1 MADLVVVGD
10 CNPDVMVLTG
20 DVTPAFGQQEQIV
33 PAVSLVVG
41 GSAAIT
47 AVAAARLGAS
57 VELVAAIG
65 DDAAGQFMLGELR
78 RAGVGTG
85 HVIVRGDLPT
95 GMSVALSRGG
105 DRAILTAPG
114 GIATL
119 AASDIPAELL
129 ASARHVHV
137 SSYFL
142 MEERLAPGLPAVFAA
157 ARDAGAV
164 TSLDTNW
171 DPSGR
176 WGGTRLR
183 EVLAQT
189 DLLLPNEAEALLI
202 AGAPTLDKAVAA
214 LTAGGAS
221 VAVKRGGD
229 GAVLVTGGVRYQA
242 TPPAQQVVDTTGAG
256 DCFNAG
262 LIAALLAGRG
272 PADALALACA
282 AGAGSTRA
290 LGGTAGCPTCR
301 RPRPRQEG
309 QRTPPWFGLT
319 RLATLRFMLLT
330 DTDGPNGLDV
340 RVTGYQFPDALD
352 LAKRS
357 SWHMVGGEAH
367 CQEGSWRF
375 HWQALQCDESPRVS
389 AWLAE
394 VAGSITRLRAL
405 PGPLRFLEPNLTF
418 RAFPLDAAWYGSW
431 SASTWSFSP
440 RGTGGGR
447 PETPSRCRSPRT
459 KNGCGRRPNNGMPN
473 APPSRSHRLAASGR
487 RWRATL
493 PPGHPLAERGA
504 SCLR

>member
-1 MADLVVVGD
+1 MADLVIVGD

-20 DVTPAFGQQEQIV
+20 DVTPEFGQQEQIV
-33 PAVSLVVG
+33 PAISLVVG

-65 DDAAGQFMLGELR
+65 DDAAGQFMLAELR

-119 AASDIPAELL
+119 TADDIPTRLL
-129 ASARHVHV
+129 ARARHVHL

-142 MEERLAPGLPAVFAA
+142 MEERLASGLPAVFAA
-157 ARDAGAV
+157 ARAAGAV

-189 DLLLPNEAEALLI
+189 DLLLPNEAEALRL
-202 AGAPTLDKAVAA
+202 AGASTVDEAVKT
-214 LTAGGAS
+214 LTARCAS

-229 GAVLVTGGVRYQA
+229 GAILAGGGFRYQA
-242 TPPAQQVVDTTGAG
+242 TLSAAAQVVDTTGAG

-262 LIAALLAGRG
+262 LITALLAGRG

-282 AGAGSTRA
+282 AGTGSTSA
-290 LGGTAGCPTCR
+290 VGGTAGCPD
-301 RPRPRQEG
+301 
-309 QRTPPWFGLT
+309 LSSALV
-319 RLATLRFMLLT
+319 LARK
-330 DTDGPNGLDV
+330 
-340 RVTGYQFPDALD
+340 VT
-352 LAKRS
+352 
-357 SWHMVGGEAH
+357 V
-367 CQEGSWRF
+367 
-375 HWQALQCDESPRVS
+375 
-389 AWLAE
+389 
-394 VAGSITRLRAL
+394 
-405 PGPLRFLEPNLTF
+405 
-418 RAFPLDAAWYGSW
+418 
-431 SASTWSFSP
+431 
-440 RGTGGGR
+440 
-447 PETPSRCRSPRT
+447 
-459 KNGCGRRPNNGMPN
+459 
-473 APPSRSHRLAASGR
+473 
-487 RWRATL
+487 
-493 PPGHPLAERGA
+493 HPLGPTGP
-504 SCLR
+504 